1 MAAKF
6 VLSKGTSGQ
15 FHFVLKASNGET
27 ILSSESYTTKAAAE
41 GGIASVKENGPK
53 EERYERKVAK
63 NGQPMF
69 NLKASNGQVIG
80 TSEMYSSAAARDAGI
95 DSVKKNAPAA
105 SLEDKT

>member
-1 MAAKF
+1 MAGKF

-27 ILSSESYTTKAAAE
+27 ILSSESYTTKAAAV

-95 DSVKKNAPAA
+95 ESVKKNAPAA

>member
-1 MAAKF
+1 MAGKF

-15 FHFVLKASNGET
+15 FHFVLKASNGEV
-27 ILSSESYTTKAAAE
+27 ILSSESYTTKAAAD

-53 EERYERKVAK
+53 DERYERKTAK

-80 TSEMYSSAAARDAGI
+80 TSEMYSSVAARDAGI
-95 DSVKKNAPAA
+95 DSVKKNAPTA